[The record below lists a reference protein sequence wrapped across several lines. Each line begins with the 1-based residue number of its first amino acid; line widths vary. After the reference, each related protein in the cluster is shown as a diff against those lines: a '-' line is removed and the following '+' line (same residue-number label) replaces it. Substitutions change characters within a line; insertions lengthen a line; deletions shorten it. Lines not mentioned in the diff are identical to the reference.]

1 MSEIEIEVE
10 RQLLY
15 PGDAV
20 SGRVLISGPGPQE
33 VTVSLQGEE
42 VYRPY
47 LGFDTIQPVLEES
60 VVVHCKHGEGRF
72 SFELPSHVNPSYSSD
87 HLRCAYY
94 LKATR
99 FNTEKILGFNRSSI
113 ARLHLTVAAATQDY
127 DLSAHELKIA
137 NEDLSMEIQVDQVSL
152 EAGEILTGSFILT
165 RLKEDGA
172 LPESIVFSLA
182 TIEEMTK
189 GTHRNVLWRLE
200 NSIKPTA
207 DLEYPLIGSFEL
219 PVEDD
224 SPTSGDWG
232 LFKVHCGFRVRLD
245 WGAQK
250 DQRESL
256 PIQLRHAIVPWGPA
270 PFTMEVGDRP
280 ERLRNRRART
290 DSRP

>member
-1 MSEIEIEVE
+1 MSEIELEVE

-15 PGDAV
+15 PGDTV

-47 LGFDTIQPVLEES
+47 LGFDTIQPILEKS
-60 VVVHCKHGEGRF
+60 VVVHCKQGQGQF
-72 SFELPSHVNPSYSSD
+72 SFELPGDTCASYSSD

-99 FNTEKILGFNRSSI
+99 FKAEKILGIARNSI
-113 ARLHLTVAAATQDY
+113 ARLHLTVACAIQDY
-127 DLSAHELKIA
+127 DTSAHELKLA
-137 NEDLSMEIQVDQVSL
+137 NEHLVMEIQVDQISL
-152 EAGEILTGSFILT
+152 EAGETLTGSFILT
-165 RLKEDGA
+165 RLKENGA

-182 TIEEMTK
+182 TLEQMTN
-189 GTHRNVLWRLE
+189 GSHRNVLWRLE

-207 DLEYPLIGSFEL
+207 DLEYPLIGSFEF
-219 PVEDD
+219 PVKED

-245 WGAQK
+245 WGAKK

-270 PFTMEVGDRP
+270 PFTMEVVERP
-280 ERLRNRRART
+280 ERLRDRQARR
-290 DSRP
+290 D